1 MVPAPAKTIWGSG
14 LHQSFRLLP
23 SPSRHLRPFLEGEGK
38 TPEEILAQ
46 LPYDAARSKNPGNA
60 PDPKRYRDSRQ
71 VYETA
76 GLLFEGEDGIVHT
89 TTLGK
94 ATLRW
99 LNVVN
104 EKNVFILGRHAAY
117 ALAACQLSNP
127 LGAGR
132 NFEASVIVF
141 PFAFIWHAMLSLDGW
156 ITTEEL
162 NRAIFKVKNQAELQS
177 AIHSIHE
184 ARVANDFTLL
194 GEETVTG
201 KGKNDRI
208 IPWMSIASFGWTL
221 IFDKDEGGGVY
232 RIKPRAVHLLKEA
245 AAIRHRHRTFVS
257 GQEYIE
263 HVAKAAALP
272 EDLR

>member
-1 MVPAPAKTIWGSG
+1 MAPAPAKTNWGTG
-14 LHQSFRLLP
+14 LHLSFRLLP
-23 SPSRHLRPFLEGEGK
+23 TPSRHLQPFLEGEGK
-38 TPEEILAQ
+38 TPEQILAK

-99 LNVVN
+99 LNIVT

-132 NFEASVIVF
+132 NFEANVIVF
-141 PFAFIWHAMLSLDGW
+141 PFAFIWKAMLALEGW
-156 ITTEEL
+156 ISTEEL
-162 NRAIFKVKNQAELQS
+162 NRAIFKVKNQQELHS
-177 AIHSIHE
+177 AIDSIRE
-184 ARVANDFTLL
+184 ARIANDVTLL
-194 GEETVTG
+194 GDETVTG

-208 IPWMSIASFGWTL
+208 IPWMSLASFGWTL

-232 RIKPRAVHLLKEA
+232 RVKPGAIRLLREA
-245 AAIRHRHRTFVS
+245 AAIRHKYRTFAS